1 MTGEFH
7 ENGELGVWNRGEDE
21 KRVRITWQACEI
33 VPFPAPRNSD
43 STSDVLLENPYFY
56 QVLGGSDAASP
67 GSHLGSCGPRAWQDF
82 ARAKIVQVT
91 SRTLVFTLKVM
102 EPLEEGFQQKRDV
115 LGPPG

>member
-7 ENGELGVWNRGEDE
+7 ENGELGVWNRGKDE

-33 VPFPAPRNSD
+33 VAFPTPRNSD
-43 STSDVLLENPYFY
+43 STSDVRLENPYFY
-56 QVLGGSDAASP
+56 QVPGGSDVASP
-67 GSHLGSCGPRAWQDF
+67 GSHLGSCGPRAL
-82 ARAKIVQVT
+82 QVT

-102 EPLEEGFQQKRDV
+102 EPPEEGFQQKRDV